1 MALGLVSGGVSELA
15 GEASTS
21 INTLCF
27 EKLREP
33 RIWGWK
39 LILRSLLL
47 IRRLESLGIS
57 LRDNGNV
64 SYVIKTCLPGKISII
79 LYGYPYCGRLF
90 AGWQICLTASSD
102 VLFSLIIRTWK
113 RFAQFFPVRKI
124 LSPSASYAMPFR
136 TPGRRVP
143 RSKLFESPLKLI
155 QPTTLIRRTQSR
167 SKTLAQISPLTV
179 SSSFAN
185 LIFVLPSRIVFEC
198 SNLSAPS
205 SFVFGWMKCNSV
217 LESLTTSESS
227 TTEMPQPSE
236 SGV

>member
-1 MALGLVSGGVSELA
+1 MALGLVSGGGSELA

-33 RIWGWK
+33 RTWGWK

-143 RSKLFESPLKLI
+143 RSKLWESPLKLI
-155 QPTTLIRRTQSR
+155 QPTTSPVLELIRITHSR

-185 LIFVLPSRIVFEC
+185 LIFVLPSRIVFE
-198 SNLSAPS
+198 
-205 SFVFGWMKCNSV
+205 
-217 LESLTTSESS
+217 
-227 TTEMPQPSE
+227 
-236 SGV
+236 